1 MDIKNMRP
9 IAHPPLRYASLAH
22 AQPTL
27 PFVPNGSIRY
37 AYGLLKDRDIIPF
50 REKIVYFNST
60 CEAPKANTRTA
71 RTSVLACGFLLI

>member
-9 IAHPPLRYASLAH
+9 IGHPPLRYASLAH

-50 REKIVYFNST
+50 REKFPSIHSICEST
-60 CEAPKANTRTA
+60 QGKHEDCKDEVCWLVD
-71 RTSVLACGFLLI
+71 SD

>member
-1 MDIKNMRP
+1 MRP

-50 REKIVYFNST
+50 RENIVFFN
-60 CEAPKANTRTA
+60 PIYLRQHPRQTRGPQG
-71 RTSVLACGFLLI
+71 RVCWLEDSD